1 MKCHKSFGVRR
12 RRHHC
17 RLCGDI
23 ICKQCSSFITL
34 NEACEGLENFFSV
47 NWIVL
52 TRTFSS
58 FLYFLISAQ
67 FSELQPDSNLRYHF
81 LLSLR

>member
-1 MKCHKSFGVRR
+1 MCVDEDTTAGYVVTLSANSARLSSLSTKPVRAWK
-12 RRHHC
+12 
-17 RLCGDI
+17 I
-23 ICKQCSSFITL
+23 
-34 NEACEGLENFFSV
+34 FFSV

-52 TRTFSS
+52 TRKFSS